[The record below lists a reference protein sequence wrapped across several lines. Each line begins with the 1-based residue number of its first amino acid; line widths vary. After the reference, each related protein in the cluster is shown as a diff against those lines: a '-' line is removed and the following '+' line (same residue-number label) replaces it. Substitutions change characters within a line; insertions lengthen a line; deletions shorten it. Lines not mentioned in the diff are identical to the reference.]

1 MPNPVHFPLWQHPI
15 VDREGRAVLDFQETM
30 NTLFR
35 QPGQLEETAASTI
48 ATLREELERQ
58 QQELNAANDRADAA
72 EDTAAELAQTVT
84 DLRDDLTALQETV
97 AGHHP

>member
-15 VDREGRAVLDFQETM
+15 VDREGHAVLDFQETM
-30 NTLFR
+30 NELFR
-35 QPGQLEETAASTI
+35 QIIQLENTAASTAI
-48 ATLREELERQ
+48 STEATITALRE
-58 QQELNAANDRADAA
+58 RADAA
-72 EDTAAELAQTVT
+72 ENTAAELAQTVT